1 MFKHFSVYFIFSII
15 NAVISLGI
23 SIFLARSLSE
33 ENYGMIGLF
42 LATLYFLRPL
52 ASFNAIG
59 LVSINKKVL
68 SKSEYQL
75 FSNTFFTFLVFIFLL
90 LLTISVFFPF
100 FLKFNIALFFA
111 IVFLVFFMALGDF
124 HNAELIQDNK
134 SKLFGGYTFINR
146 VIIFIV
152 SFLFVRGSNLGWKS
166 YIVAL
171 LVAEFI
177 TLLIKY
183 NYSFNSLKNA
193 RLNFNKKELKNIF
206 FYGLPLGVALLAG
219 WGLNQ
224 SDKLIVSRFF
234 SLKEVAYYS
243 VGYSL
248 GVIINTINMALTNTV
263 VPVIYEAL
271 KKNRAKPILQKYT
284 RYYLIGMIIFLI
296 PFTLVVYCLVPV
308 VYGDN
313 YKKSVPIV
321 ILIAIAFCFNGLY
334 RITGMVIEFYKM
346 NILKTKI
353 LFVAM
358 FINIVMSMLF
368 LKFLGVMAAAVGT
381 IMGYVFLAVSSQ
393 YFGMKIIKEKIN
405 ENNL

>member
-1 MFKHFSVYFIFSII
+1 MFKHFSIYLIFSVV
-15 NAVISLGI
+15 NAGISLGI
-23 SIFLARSLSE
+23 SVFLARNLSE
-33 ENYGMIGLF
+33 ENYGMIGIF
-42 LATLYFLRPL
+42 LAVLYFLRPL

-68 SKSEYQL
+68 SKNEYQL

-90 LLTISVFFPF
+90 LLTVSAFFPF
-100 FLKFNIALFFA
+100 FLKFSIVLFFA

-152 SFLFVRGSNLGWKS
+152 SFLFIRESNLGWKS

-171 LVAEFI
+171 LVAELI
-177 TLLIKY
+177 TLFIKY
-183 NYSFNSLKNA
+183 NYSFNSLKKA

-206 FYGLPLGVALLAG
+206 FYGLPLVVALFVG

-224 SDKLIVSRFF
+224 SDKFMVSHFF
-234 SLKEVAYYS
+234 SLKEVAYYT

-271 KKNRAKPILQKYT
+271 KKNEAEPILQKYT
-284 RYYLIGMIIFLI
+284 RYYFIGMIFFLI
-296 PFTLVVYCLVPV
+296 PFALIVYYLVPLA
-308 VYGDN
+308 YGNN
-313 YKKSVPIV
+313 YKNSVPIV

-334 RITGMVIEFYKM
+334 RITGLVIDFYKK

-353 LFVAM
+353 FFYAM
-358 FINIVMSMLF
+358 LINIAISLLLLHF
-368 LKFLGVMAAAVGT
+368 FGFMAPAIGT
-381 IMGYVFLAVSSQ
+381 IVGYVFLAVASQ
-393 YFGMKIIKEKIN
+393 YYGSKIIKEEMLMN
-405 ENNL
+405 Y